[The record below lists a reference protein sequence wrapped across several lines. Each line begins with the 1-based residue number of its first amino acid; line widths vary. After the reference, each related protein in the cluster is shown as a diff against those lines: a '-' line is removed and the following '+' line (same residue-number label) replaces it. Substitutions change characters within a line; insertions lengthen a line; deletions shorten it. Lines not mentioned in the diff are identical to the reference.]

1 MLNFILT
8 DDTITVF
15 ANGKIHTLTNTERT
29 WTRALKALHER
40 DDQALLDAVNRI
52 DTLTRFCHKNDVVIE
67 DSKITYR
74 GRELHNCLTERLRK
88 MAEDGMDI
96 KPLANFLANVMENP
110 SNRSVEELYSFL
122 EHNNLPITPDGC
134 FIAYKRI
141 RDDWKDCH
149 SGTIDNSI
157 GQIPSMPRNA
167 VDDNPNNTCSHGLHV
182 CSIEYLKNFWGDRL
196 IAVKVNPADV
206 VSVPIDY
213 HNTKMRVARY
223 EVIEEL
229 DIKTVKEVDDKWEPI
244 YDPEEEEEEKELV
257 DFDEIV
263 EEIYNLRELHDFG
276 CYGLM

>member
-8 DDTITVF
+8 DDTLTVF

-29 WTRALKALHER
+29 WNRALKALHER

-52 DTLTRFCHKNDVVIE
+52 DSIKNYYTRNDVSIE
-67 DSKITYR
+67 EGKTFYK
-74 GRELHNCLTERLRK
+74 GRELHNCLTERLKK
-88 MAEDGMDI
+88 MAENGIDTT
-96 KPLANFLANVMENP
+96 PLANFLANVMENP
-110 SNRSVEELYSFL
+110 SNRSVEELYAFL

-141 RDDWKDCH
+141 QANWKDCH
-149 SGTIDNSI
+149 SGTIDNNI
-157 GQIPSMPRNA
+157 GQTPSMPRNE

-229 DIKTVKEVDDKWEPI
+229 DIKTVKETDENWEPV
-244 YDPEEEEEEKELV
+244 YDPDDDEEEDELIS
-257 DFDEIV
+257 FAKIV
-263 EEIYNLRELHDFG
+263 EEICNLRELHNFG
-276 CYGLM
+276 CFGLM